1 MGKSG
6 GTGNATGDPITT
18 DGRMVVIEINDCREP
33 RMSTETV
40 DSTLPACNPLSPS
53 KVTGAI
59 STALRGD
66 PARLAYEPT
75 VDVSRM

>member
-1 MGKSG
+1 
-6 GTGNATGDPITT
+6 
-18 DGRMVVIEINDCREP
+18 
-33 RMSTETV
+33 MSTETV
-40 DSTLPACNPLSPS
+40 DSTLPACNPLSTS